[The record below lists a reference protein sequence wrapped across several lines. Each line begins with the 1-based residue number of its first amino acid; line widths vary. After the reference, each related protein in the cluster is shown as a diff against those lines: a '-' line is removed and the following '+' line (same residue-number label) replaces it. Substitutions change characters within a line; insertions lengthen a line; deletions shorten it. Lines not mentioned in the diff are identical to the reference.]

1 MLVLQSAAGVYTR
14 GKYFGI
20 TAGTLY
26 WHFVDVI
33 WVAALLDLL
42 LNLRSRT

>member
-1 MLVLQSAAGVYTR
+1 MQSAAGVYT
-14 GKYFGI
+14 GQKYFGI

-33 WVAALLDLL
+33 WVVLFSIFYLI
-42 LNLRSRT
+42 